1 MPDGGRG
8 GQNGRGRGGNQ
19 VDRATWR
26 LVTALTRQQARR
38 GRQALFPPRLP
49 LLLIPVESLQLLLPL
64 LDRLDF
70 LGGSFFNTFFVS
82 FQDNIDGMFSDA
94 LTPFNEAFK
103 IISKSDCVGAD
114 YSKTL
119 SAKPVSRRMLGGRDF
134 QSSGGQGDA
143 SSGLGE
149 EEENVSVNDLVKNSY
164 DLIKVQ
170 SIVFIFD

>member
-49 LLLIPVESLQLLLPL
+49 LLLIPLESLQLLLPL

-82 FQDNIDGMFSDA
+82 FQDNIDGMFSNA
-94 LTPFNEAFK
+94 LTPLNEATMAMA
-103 IISKSDCVGAD
+103 SSWSRATRS
-114 YSKTL
+114 YST
-119 SAKPVSRRMLGGRDF
+119 S
-134 QSSGGQGDA
+134 QGD
-143 SSGLGE
+143 E
-149 EEENVSVNDLVKNSY
+149 W
-164 DLIKVQ
+164 
-170 SIVFIFD
+170 

>member
-1 MPDGGRG
+1 MPDVGRG

-38 GRQALFPPRLP
+38 GGQRLFPPRLP

-82 FQDNIDGMFSDA
+82 FQDNIDGMFSNA
-94 LTPFNEAFK
+94 LTPLNEATMTMASSWSQATRSYSTSQGDEWWVILLIPVK
-103 IISKSDCVGAD
+103 GA
-114 YSKTL
+114 KE
-119 SAKPVSRRMLGGRDF
+119 MLGKWGKMV
-134 QSSGGQGDA
+134 
-143 SSGLGE
+143 E
-149 EEENVSVNDLVKNSY
+149 M
-164 DLIKVQ
+164 
-170 SIVFIFD
+170 